1 MKSNIR
7 KMLRN
12 HQSREEGFTLI
23 EAVIGIF
30 IFTVGILALVSM
42 QIAAINGNSIARSL
56 SQGATFAASQVEILR
71 PLDYLND
78 PNLTEG
84 INGPIQ
90 NGIYALTYNVQR
102 DALLPNTMLVNVTV
116 NWLYKGAPK
125 SMNLVYIKYDII

>member
-12 HQSREEGFTLI
+12 HKSQEEGFTLI

-30 IFTVGILALVSM
+30 VFTVGILAAVSM
-42 QIAAINGNSIARSL
+42 QMTALNGNSIARSL
-56 SQGATFAASQVEILR
+56 TQGANFAASQVEILR

-78 PNLTEG
+78 ADLTNG
-84 INGPIQ
+84 THGPIQ
-90 NGIYALTYNVQR
+90 NGNYTLTYNVQR
-102 DALLPNTMLVNVTV
+102 DVLLPNTMLVNVTV